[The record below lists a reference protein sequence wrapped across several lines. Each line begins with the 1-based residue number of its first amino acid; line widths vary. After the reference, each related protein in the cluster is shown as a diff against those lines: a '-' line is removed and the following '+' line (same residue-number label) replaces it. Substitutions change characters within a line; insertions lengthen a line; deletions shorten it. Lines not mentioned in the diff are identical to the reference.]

1 MDFDYM
7 FMPLKRYAEF
17 DGRSRRKEFWMFFLL
32 QVGIGIAFGILFL
45 VAAQVS
51 QTLGLLVQGV
61 NGLVSLG
68 LLIPGIA
75 VSIRRL
81 HDQDKSGWFILL
93 AFIPCAGIFIM
104 LFFMLQEGTPG
115 RNQYGP
121 DPKGAKGK
129 KARRPDRDDSDDDEP
144 ADY

>member
-1 MDFDYM
+1 MDFEYM

-17 DGRSRRKEFWMFFLL
+17 DGRSRRKEYWMFFLL
-32 QVGIGIAFGILFL
+32 QMSIAVAFAILGLAVG
-45 VAAQVS
+45 QVS
-51 QTLGLLVQGV
+51 QSLTMVVQGI
-61 NGLVSLG
+61 NILVSLG

-81 HDQDKSGWFILL
+81 HDQDKSGWYLL
-93 AFIPCAGIFIM
+93 MGLIPCAGVFIL

-121 DPKGAKGK
+121 DPKGSKGK
-129 KARRPDRDDSDDDEP
+129 KARQSERDDFEDDEP